1 MVGPGHILLVDDDE
15 DLRHAMAFWLRCDG
29 RFVVE
34 AENGEVALSA
44 LASPTVF
51 RLVVLDLM
59 MPVMDGPS
67 FLVRKAKGE
76 HAALPVVI
84 FSSSPCIALEGL
96 AGVVSVVPKM
106 QGIEA
111 LLAAIALVDRA
122 TPLSDAPARGTRV

>member
-1 MVGPGHILLVDDDE
+1 MAGPGHILLVDDDE
-15 DLRHAMAFWLRCDG
+15 DLRNALALGLRSKG
-29 RFVVE
+29 HLVVE
-34 AENGEVALSA
+34 AENGEIALSA
-44 LASPTVF
+44 LASSTAF

-84 FSSSPCIALEGL
+84 FSSSPCIGLEGL
-96 AGVVSVVPKM
+96 AGVVSVVSKT

-111 LLAAIALVDRA
+111 LVAAIAQADRA
-122 TPLSDAPARGTRV
+122 TLSHAPARAIRV